1 MKRIALVI
9 LALTVA
15 AWSSAQTLLPY
26 PQKVEWGQ
34 GTVKKAPSL
43 LPLWGSATDREGS
56 LGHAADSAALP
67 QRGSGEGASYYC
79 IRITKDGVRVGYT
92 DEASRHYAEATLRQL
107 EVRKGEYRCCTI
119 EDWPQYAWRGA
130 MIDVSRHFFTIEHLK
145 KQVDILAQYKINRL
159 HLHLVDAAGWRMEIK
174 RYPRL
179 TEMAAH
185 RTESDWNKWWIGKD
199 RRYVASPIPPP
210 SLSPSKLPS
219 VIGFSRSPKRE
230 LCHPSPV
237 REGEDALANEEGNR
251 SSVISPSLTG
261 EGWQGAAGSP
271 DGERLGE
278 RLDSASSPYGGYYTQ
293 DELRSLVAYA
303 AERGVTV
310 VPEIEMPGHSE
321 EVLHAYPELSCTHRE
336 GAADFCPGNVGTYD
350 FLENVLR
357 EVMDVFPSE
366 YIHVGGD
373 EAGRADWPA
382 CPRCQQKLKE
392 IGGNDFRD
400 LQTYLIAHMG
410 RFLESHGRKLVGWDE
425 VIDKDLHPGTTVMV
439 WRGVEKAAEAA
450 RLGLDV
456 VMTPGAYC
464 YFDSYQDAPPTQPEG
479 FGSYLPLEK
488 VYSFNPVKNLSPE
501 EAAHIKG
508 VQGNL
513 WTEYVPTPEHQEYM
527 LYPRILALAE
537 IGWGTGGRSD
547 FRQRAEK
554 EVDRLRQNGVN
565 AFNLRTEVGE
575 RPGLEKPQRHKAVG
589 ALVAYEQE
597 PAPQYSGR
605 GNTTLVD
612 GCNGGWAFGDGRW
625 QGFIKRG
632 ESGYVLQ
639 ATLDLQRPVSFKEVS
654 TCFRQDC
661 CAEIY
666 YPVEYVVS
674 TSADGRNW
682 TEMGR
687 ISTPYRRTPTPEVRD
702 FTVHSKTTARYIRVQ
717 ANNGPDGGWLFLDE
731 IKVR

>member
-9 LALTVA
+9 LVLTVA

-43 LPLWGSATDREGS
+43 LPLWGSATDREGD

-79 IRITKDGVRVGYT
+79 IRATKDGVRVGYT

-107 EVRKGEYRCCTI
+107 EVRKGEYRCCTV

-179 TEMAAH
+179 TEMAAY

-199 RRYVASPIPPP
+199 RRYVTPSPLPQRGSAAESAACPKDP
-210 SLSPSKLPS
+210 SLSEALPLWGS
-219 VIGFSRSPKRE
+219 
-230 LCHPSPV
+230 
-237 REGEDALANEEGNR
+237 
-251 SSVISPSLTG
+251 G
-261 EGWQGAAGSP
+261 EGVA
-271 DGERLGE
+271 
-278 RLDSASSPYGGYYTQ
+278 YGGYYTQ

-488 VYSFNPVKNLSPE
+488 VYSFNPVKDLTPE
-501 EAAHIKG
+501 ETAHIKG

-666 YPVEYVVS
+666 YPVEYIVS

-702 FTVHSKTTARYIRVQ
+702 FAVHSKTTARYIRVQ

-731 IKVR
+731 VKVK

>member
-1 MKRIALVI
+1 MKRIASVI

-34 GTVKKAPSL
+34 GTVKTAQVEFAPL
-43 LPLWGSATDREGS
+43 LNITAGGPATPAGW
-56 LGHAADSAALP
+56 
-67 QRGSGEGASYYC
+67 YC
-79 IRITKDGVRVGYT
+79 IRATKDGVRVGYT

-107 EVRKGEYRCCTI
+107 EVRKGEYRCCTV
-119 EDWPQYAWRGA
+119 EDWPQYPWRGA
-130 MIDVSRHFFTIEHLK
+130 MIDVSRHFFTIDHLK

-179 TEMAAH
+179 TQMAAY

-199 RRYVASPIPPP
+199 RRYVTPSPLPQKGSAAESAACPKDP
-210 SLSPSKLPS
+210 SLSEALPLRGS
-219 VIGFSRSPKRE
+219 
-230 LCHPSPV
+230 
-237 REGEDALANEEGNR
+237 
-251 SSVISPSLTG
+251 G
-261 EGWQGAAGSP
+261 EGGA
-271 DGERLGE
+271 
-278 RLDSASSPYGGYYTQ
+278 YGGYYTQ
-293 DELRSLVAYA
+293 DELRSLVEYA

-321 EVLHAYPELSCTHRE
+321 EVLHAYPELSCTHKE

-392 IGGNDFRD
+392 IGGSDFRD

-488 VYSFNPVKNLSPE
+488 VYTFNPVKDLTPE

-527 LYPRILALAE
+527 LYPRVLALAE
-537 IGWGTGGRSD
+537 IGWGTGGRED

-575 RPGLEKPQRHKAVG
+575 RPDLDKPQRHKAVG
-589 ALVAYEQE
+589 ALVSYELE

-605 GNTTLVD
+605 GKTTLVD

-625 QGFIKRG
+625 QGFIRRG

-639 ATLDLQRPVSFKEVS
+639 ATLDLQRPVAFKEVT

-666 YPVEYVVS
+666 YPVEYIVS
-674 TSADGRNW
+674 TSVDGQRW
-682 TEMGR
+682 AEMGR
-687 ISTPYRRTPTPEVRD
+687 ISTPYKRTPTPEVHD
-702 FTVHSKTTARYIRVQ
+702 FSVRHKTTARYIRVQ

-731 IKVR
+731 VRVK